1 MFSVQ
6 EEITKK
12 MIGGV
17 DMWGN
22 IMATQQMIDQK
33 YITGQGFK
41 MEDLEDERQLA
52 IIGEMMEYAD
62 DTRCFKYWSNKE
74 PESKDK
80 RLDEIADV
88 IHFYAGEFNRLYM
101 DPEAITEYALGYEV
115 RLKKDE
121 SKNPAISSFVRRAIR
136 HLIRSGESKG
146 AERKLQ
152 MGLSF
157 ANFMTAVRVD
167 GFSHLDVERMYYIK
181 SKKNS
186 ERKDHNI

>member
-1 MFSVQ
+1 MFGMP

-33 YITGQGFK
+33 YITDKGLK
-41 MEDLEDERQLA
+41 MDELEDERQLA
-52 IIGEMMEYAD
+52 IIGELMEYAD
-62 DTRCFKYWSNKE
+62 DTRCFKYWSKKD
-74 PESKDK
+74 PETADK
-80 RLDEIADV
+80 RLEEISDV

-101 DPEAITEYALGYEV
+101 DPEAISDYAMGYSV
-115 RLKKDE
+115 DTQKQIK
-121 SKNPAISSFVRRAIR
+121 PGIAHFIRRAIR
-136 HLIRSGESKG
+136 YLIRSADSHG
-146 AERKLQ
+146 ADRKLQ

-157 ANFMTAVRVD
+157 ANFMTAVRLD
-167 GFSHLDVERMYYIK
+167 GFSHQDVERMYYIK

-186 ERKDHNI
+186 ERQDHNI